1 MENLKVYSLRG
12 DIERALEAAELPLH
26 AKVYIAKEV
35 FLEFE
40 KKYLQMVQAEFA
52 ENQRQMEEAKKAQEA
67 AAPKEAPKK

>member
-1 MENLKVYSLRG
+1 MENLKVYSLRS
-12 DIERALEAAELPLH
+12 DIERALESADLPLH

-40 KKYLQMVQAEFA
+40 KKYVQMVQAEFA

-67 AAPKEAPKK
+67 APKEAPKK